1 MSLEIKDML
10 LIEEPTIQILK
21 DEIMKISHWFVLPSF
36 VMALCLEYFSDLK
49 FGEVVKKLILI
60 LAFMSVFFTI
70 HSEGVNLSFK
80 ASEEI
85 LKKVSPRNIFLRSW
99 TEVKVKTKEDVSW
112 NWLQKFAIP
121 NINDLVGT
129 ALFVLSKV
137 FIWILKLIYSTV
149 YHLTYVFAPLT
160 AILYFFPITRGS
172 ISGTIQSSLWCMLM
186 PIVLVSILAIVGNS
200 IQVPSKDGA
209 LAIIS
214 IDHIIWVF
222 GVTLL
227 ILMTPVLTI
236 GILRGGGVAM
246 SGSAIGALMTNS
258 AMKFVTSIPGSMA
271 GIKSTS
277 KVASKIGEK
286 SLFRP
291 SVKELLKKESNANN
305 PMKEKLKQLNQKG
318 GIRNPFKE
326 PKGIDERL
334 AKMGMTRGEAHS
346 LSKISSRSN
355 NEGKSGTN
363 KTNGGNL
370 KAPLEKQKQET
381 FLFDK
386 KYWNKITPEHRE
398 GIRDKYGIKSEL
410 PTPNKLYRPIPEHE
424 RRGPRS
430 SSGSLD
436 INQGTRKPETNKLSH
451 TLARNLK
458 KGERN
463 EIRNI

>member
-1 MSLEIKDML
+1 MSLAIKEML
-10 LIEEPTIQILK
+10 LIEEPTIQILR

-36 VMALCLEYFSDLK
+36 VIALCLEYFSDLK
-49 FGEVVKKLILI
+49 FGEVIKKLILV
-60 LAFMSVFFTI
+60 LAFMSVFYSI

-85 LKKVSPRNIFLRSW
+85 LRKVSPRNIFLRSW
-99 TEVKVKTKEDVSW
+99 TEVKVKTKEDASW
-112 NWLQKFAIP
+112 NWLQKFSIP

-129 ALFVLSKV
+129 ALFILSKV

-172 ISGTIQSSLWCMLM
+172 IAGTIQSSLWCMLM

-200 IQVPSKDGA
+200 IQVPAKDGA

-227 ILMTPVLTI
+227 MLLTPILTI
-236 GILRGGGVAM
+236 GILRGSGVAM

-258 AMKFVTSIPGSMA
+258 AMKFVTSVPGAMG
-271 GIKSTS
+271 GIKATS
-277 KVASKIGEK
+277 KVAKDLGKK

-291 SVKELLKKESNANN
+291 SVKEMLKKENEANN
-305 PMKEKLKQLNQKG
+305 PNREKLKNLNQKG
-318 GIRNPFKE
+318 ELRNPFKE
-326 PKGIDERL
+326 SKGVDERL
-334 AKMGMTRGEAHS
+334 AKIGMTRNEAMS
-346 LSKISSRSN
+346 LSKIPTKEIGSSN
-355 NEGKSGTN
+355 GTS
-363 KTNGGNL
+363 KTQSISSQESFNRQ
-370 KAPLEKQKQET
+370 EQET
-381 FLFDK
+381 FLYDK
-386 KYWNKITPEHRE
+386 SFWNKITPEHRE
-398 GIRDKYGIKSEL
+398 GIRTKYGIKSDM
-410 PTPNKLYRPIPEHE
+410 PTPDKLYYPVNRSDKLNIPKF
-424 RRGPRS
+424 RRKDHFSGQTYPKKEVSQLNKS
-430 SSGSLD
+430 SL
-436 INQGTRKPETNKLSH
+436 N
-451 TLARNLK
+451 NLR